1 MKAAYLTTRFINEIQ
16 RETLN
21 EILVTSEGRL
31 SPITLLKG
39 SSTGTDLYPQP
50 YLRVMR
56 DLDVL
61 VDPGEQPKLEKILL
75 ELGFRQQ
82 SKNSHEFYAKHH
94 HSMPFYHPRRDVWVE
109 VHRAL
114 FPPDSKLAELAVFSP
129 ANIVTESRSSR
140 LDGIPVMR
148 LSTEL
153 QIVYNASHWALE
165 LKRVGGFL
173 ALLDIVYL
181 LKRGKGNIRWE
192 TIFNWVRGSV
202 AGAHLYL
209 VLSI

>member
-94 HSMPFYHPRRDVWVE
+94 HSMPSITPVE
-109 VHRAL
+109 TSGLKFIA
-114 FPPDSKLAELAVFSP
+114 PFSLP
-129 ANIVTESRSSR
+129 TASWLSS
-140 LDGIPVMR
+140 P
-148 LSTEL
+148 
-153 QIVYNASHWALE
+153 
-165 LKRVGGFL
+165 
-173 ALLDIVYL
+173 
-181 LKRGKGNIRWE
+181 
-192 TIFNWVRGSV
+192 
-202 AGAHLYL
+202 YL
-209 VLSI
+209 VPQTW

>member
-1 MKAAYLTTRFINEIQ
+1 
-16 RETLN
+16 
-21 EILVTSEGRL
+21 
-31 SPITLLKG
+31 
-39 SSTGTDLYPQP
+39 
-50 YLRVMR
+50 
-56 DLDVL
+56 
-61 VDPGEQPKLEKILL
+61 
-75 ELGFRQQ
+75 
-82 SKNSHEFYAKHH
+82 
-94 HSMPFYHPRRDVWVE
+94 
-109 VHRAL
+109 
-114 FPPDSKLAELAVFSP
+114 
-129 ANIVTESRSSR
+129 
-140 LDGIPVMR
+140 MR